1 MFRRTWRRL
10 WATPAFTLFAVLSL
24 ALGVGV
30 TTAIYSVIISI
41 TRNGAS
47 LPNAERIGII
57 VGTDPN
63 NLSRKSFRSI
73 VSRADFA
80 ELSQLSLQMQPLAT
94 SASFYQSLTDEQLSE
109 AVSGEAV
116 SGNYFSLLGL
126 TPAAG
131 RLVQPADDAVP
142 ARVVVVSHR
151 FWRTRFQADPK
162 IVGHTVR
169 LGGEPFEIIGVA
181 PEGFGGLSNRI
192 QSFTAIWVPLS
203 STTMFPSQAA
213 PPKDPSERRRR
224 QFTVFGA
231 IADPSS
237 VASVSA
243 AVTAAGKNFD
253 TAYPIEIR
261 QTAASDLETVP
272 RAWSV
277 RTLADVN
284 DELDSQFMKFEAV
297 VTAIVGLVLVVACT
311 NLANLILA
319 RGSSRSHELAVR
331 RALGASRV
339 QLVLEQMSEAWL
351 LAAMGS
357 LGAVVVIRVLLNWF
371 SGASLPISEAAVIQ
385 LDPQL
390 DWTTLV
396 LAAVAMMASLIVF
409 GLAPAIQL
417 TRVQVRPALA
427 AEGGSTGH
435 LRWRTRRTLI
445 AVQVMISLSFFLM
458 AAFAVDIV
466 RSQRDRPTGVDVD
479 RLAIGLLN
487 FQLPPWDEALA
498 QEAIG
503 RLMTVAESQPGL
515 DAAAVSSGM
524 PFGTNYTP
532 RADLTPID
540 KPFLPGRDDYTF
552 ASLITATP
560 SIFTTLGVPIVRG
573 RGFDARD
580 LAGGTPVAVLSS
592 LAARQLF
599 GTAEAVGRSFLMRN
613 NFDPSDPAVPTTL
626 TVIGIAGDTIA
637 PGRQNRQSGVVWV
650 PLSQHYEPMLALV
663 GRTSGNPADLV
674 PALKSMATRADSRLV
689 LDRPETAAL
698 AITGVYVLMDDVS
711 RLAGGLAA
719 LALILGMTG
728 LFGVLSHIVARR
740 TRELG
745 VRLALGAEPKAIR
758 WLVVRD
764 GLQPVA
770 SGLLMGFLIAFAV
783 RLLLRSAYASPLT
796 MTDVAIFTLA
806 PVPIVIAALV
816 ACYWPAKR
824 ASNVHPNVALR
835 EL

>member
-10 WATPAFTLFAVLSL
+10 WATPAFSLFAVLSL

-41 TRNGAS
+41 TRNGIV
-47 LPNAERIGII
+47 LPNADRVGII

-63 NLSRKSFRSI
+63 SPSRKTFRSLI
-73 VSRADFA
+73 SRAD
-80 ELSQLSLQMQPLAT
+80 LDDVSQLSLPLQPLAT
-94 SASFYQSLTDEQLSE
+94 SAAFYQSLTDDELSE

-116 SGNYFSLLGL
+116 SGNYFSLLGVA
-126 TPAAG
+126 PASG
-131 RLVQPADDAVP
+131 RLIQPADDATPV
-142 ARVVVVSHR
+142 RVAVLSHR
-151 FWRTRFQADPK
+151 FWRTRFQANPS
-162 IVGHTVR
+162 IAGHIIR
-169 LGGEPFEIIGVA
+169 IGGEPFEIVGVA
-181 PEGFGGLSNRI
+181 AEGFGGLSNRL
-192 QSFTAIWVPLS
+192 QSFTSIWVPLS
-203 STTMFPSQAA
+203 STTMFPSQAS
-213 PPKDPSERRRR
+213 PPKDPSDRRRR
-224 QFTVFGA
+224 QLTVFGLMP
-231 IADPSS
+231 DPS
-237 VASVSA
+237 AITSVSQ
-243 AVTAAGKNFD
+243 AVTAAGKNLDAAF
-253 TAYPIEIR
+253 PIEIR
-261 QTAASDLETVP
+261 QTPASAPETLP

-284 DELDSQFMKFEAV
+284 NEMDSQFFKFEAV

-319 RGSSRSHELAVR
+319 RGASRSHELAVR

-339 QLVLEQMSEAWL
+339 RLVLEQMSESWL
-351 LAAMGS
+351 LAVLGS
-357 LGAVVVIRVLLNWF
+357 IGAVVVMRLLLHWF
-371 SGASLPISEAAVIQ
+371 SGASLPIGEASVIQ

-396 LAAVAMMASLIVF
+396 LAGVSMFASLIVF

-417 TRVQVRPALA
+417 TRAQVRPSLA
-427 AEGGSTGH
+427 SEGGSTGH

-458 AAFAVDIV
+458 AAFAVEIV
-466 RSQRDRPTGVDVD
+466 RSQRGRPMGVDVD

-487 FQLPPWDEALA
+487 FQLPPWDETLA
-498 QEAIG
+498 RQAVD
-503 RLMTVAESQPGL
+503 RLMTAAESQPNL

-532 RADLTPID
+532 RADLTTME
-540 KPFLPGRDDYTF
+540 KPFLAGREDYTF
-552 ASLITATP
+552 ASLIAATP
-560 SIFTTLGVPIVRG
+560 SVFTTLGVPIVRG

-580 LAGGTPVAVLSS
+580 LDGATPVAVLSE
-592 LAARQLF
+592 LAAKQLF
-599 GTAEAVGRSFLMRN
+599 GTSDVLGRSFFMRN
-613 NFDPSDPAVPTTL
+613 NFDRSDATAVHTL
-626 TVIGIAGDTIA
+626 TVIGLSADTNP

-650 PLSQHYEPMLALV
+650 PLAQHFEPLLALV
-663 GRTSGNPADLV
+663 GRTSGDPASLV
-674 PALKSMATRADSRLV
+674 PVLKTLGTRADPRLV
-689 LDRPETAAL
+689 VDRPETAAL

-711 RLAGGLAA
+711 RLAGGLAS
-719 LALILGMTG
+719 LALVLGMAG

-745 VRLALGAEPKAIR
+745 VRLALGADPRAIR

-764 GLQPVA
+764 GLQPVV
-770 SGLLMGFLIAFAV
+770 SGLLMGFLIALAV
-783 RLLLRSAYASPLT
+783 RLLLRSAYASPITLT
-796 MTDVAIFTLA
+796 DLAIFVLA
-806 PVPIVIAALV
+806 PLPIVAAALV